1 MRCALATS
9 ALVVAGFFAA
19 ACSDERSP
27 LPTEPPLSPSLT
39 TGRSC
44 TSPLQ
49 LAALTVALFA
59 PGDLLTF
66 ARSTQTN
73 ISLKMSRGDVAGAR
87 TLALAFVDFTL
98 KNYYQ
103 GKLRDPNGNNPPT
116 TAEAVV
122 TLIDGVLCWVGLPS
136 SGLQL
141 VTTGSDVTVT
151 TKVIGS
157 SGGQFKSTDQL
168 SGLKVPPGAV
178 SDDRLW
184 VITRRDDLANAAT
197 CVSTTLK
204 SQIPLCIDFSV
215 VPAQDVAVPLVVAI
229 CQPELNQPADR
240 RLAHKLA
247 AGIEL
252 LAVTAD
258 PFPLVCTSTP
268 DFPPS
273 RLRGFGRAL
282 WRAGSFVARVLGPK
296 LLHATHSG
304 LGGLLGPKM
313 SPVTAVQ
320 VRLSF
325 DVQPTNTEPSHA
337 ITPAVQVAFKDFET
351 GAVATEVT
359 NRIEVRIGA
368 NPGRSRLLGDTIRS
382 PSEGIA
388 SFANLTLNNPGTGYT
403 LVADALSSDFT
414 GDSLI
419 HSPATSDPFNV
430 ASLAELT
437 IGDLAEAPADPTT
450 GDAIT
455 LSGIVA
461 NSGGTASGPTT
472 GTLCA
477 VHFFSNGGSFGFC
490 GGVDVPGLA
499 PGGSAPINASLNPLQ
514 AGTYTVTANVDSA
527 PNNVVESNENNAATG
542 PTFTV
547 APASDVR
554 IASVSLS
561 STTLTIGGTA
571 GAFNVPYTATIVN
584 GTDATLSVV
593 LIQAYVDQGAAH
605 RAANG
610 ADVTCGPVVGA
621 LPPGT
626 CPFAFSVEASNGT
639 AGSGTLVPGDATAR
653 FELKRFDTVTQAETL
668 LDTFTVPVTLVS
680 PLQ

>member
-1 MRCALATS
+1 
-9 ALVVAGFFAA
+9 
-19 ACSDERSP
+19 
-27 LPTEPPLSPSLT
+27 
-39 TGRSC
+39 
-44 TSPLQ
+44 
-49 LAALTVALFA
+49 
-59 PGDLLTF
+59 
-66 ARSTQTN
+66 
-73 ISLKMSRGDVAGAR
+73 
-87 TLALAFVDFTL
+87 
-98 KNYYQ
+98 
-103 GKLRDPNGNNPPT
+103 
-116 TAEAVV
+116 
-122 TLIDGVLCWVGLPS
+122 
-136 SGLQL
+136 
-141 VTTGSDVTVT
+141 
-151 TKVIGS
+151 
-157 SGGQFKSTDQL
+157 
-168 SGLKVPPGAV
+168 
-178 SDDRLW
+178 
-184 VITRRDDLANAAT
+184 
-197 CVSTTLK
+197 
-204 SQIPLCIDFSV
+204 
-215 VPAQDVAVPLVVAI
+215 
-229 CQPELNQPADR
+229 
-240 RLAHKLA
+240 
-247 AGIEL
+247 
-252 LAVTAD
+252 
-258 PFPLVCTSTP
+258 
-268 DFPPS
+268 
-273 RLRGFGRAL
+273 
-282 WRAGSFVARVLGPK
+282 
-296 LLHATHSG
+296 
-304 LGGLLGPKM
+304 
-313 SPVTAVQ
+313 
-320 VRLSF
+320 
-325 DVQPTNTEPSHA
+325 
-337 ITPAVQVAFKDFET
+337 
-351 GAVATEVT
+351 
-359 NRIEVRIGA
+359 VRIGA
-368 NPGRSRLLGDTIRS
+368 NPGRSRLVGDTIQS
-382 PSEGIA
+382 PSDGIA

-419 HSPATSDPFNV
+419 HSPGTSDPFNV
-430 ASLAELT
+430 ASLADLT
-437 IGDLAEAPADPTT
+437 IGQLEVQPATPTA

-477 VHFFSNGGSFGFC
+477 VHFFSDGGSFGFC

-554 IASVSLS
+554 ITSVSLS